1 MGLKRITGRIE
12 VTYPADDPRT
22 LAQLA
27 EWTPSLLR
35 EALAVYAPQ
44 TGLPAFRLLLAAVD
58 PDPEP
63 ELPTEPVP
71 GDQTGRKTP

>member
-12 VTYPADDPRT
+12 VTYPANDPRT
-22 LAQLA
+22 LPELSAA
-27 EWTPSLLR
+27 TRGHLLDLLP
-35 EALAVYAPQ
+35 E
-44 TGLPAFRLLLAAVD
+44 GMGIPAFRVLLAAVD

-71 GDQTGRKTP
+71 GDQTGRTAP